1 VATACHDLGG
11 IPTAFGPRRKI
22 PRTVSMAYNLM
33 KCRPHEA
40 LDGREDST
48 MSSSSIR
55 NFMKQQGFV
64 EEPDNACNMHF
75 SGLYFQPRI
84 VGSLV
89 VAGIVLQFFS
99 AFGAAVLYLMLSA
112 LLWWNVAVPKA
123 NPFEVFYN
131 HVLAIPRGQA
141 TLAPAPGPRRFAQ
154 GMAAVFMLIVG
165 VALLQGWVVTAYVFE
180 AGLVTA
186 FSALLFGKF
195 CLGAYIYH
203 LTRGNV
209 AFANST
215 LPWSGRPRRAQA
227 LRKHQA

>member
-1 VATACHDLGG
+1 
-11 IPTAFGPRRKI
+11 
-22 PRTVSMAYNLM
+22 
-33 KCRPHEA
+33 
-40 LDGREDST
+40 
-48 MSSSSIR
+48 MSSLTIR

-64 EEPDNACNMHF
+64 EEPDNVCNMHF

-89 VAGIVLQFFS
+89 VVGILLHVFGYMAWWTQSVIWSMFLFF
-99 AFGAAVLYLMLSA
+99 ALSA
-112 LLWWNVAVPKA
+112 LLWWNVAFPKA

-131 HVLAIPRGQA
+131 RVLAMPKGTA

-154 GMAAVFMLIVG
+154 AMAAAFMLIAG
-165 VALLQGWVVTAYVFE
+165 VSILQGWNVTAWIFE
-180 AGLVTA
+180 AGLVMA

-203 LTRGNV
+203 LMRGQV

-215 LPWSGRPRRAQA
+215 LPWAGRQGHAQGLPRPQA
-227 LRKHQA
+227 